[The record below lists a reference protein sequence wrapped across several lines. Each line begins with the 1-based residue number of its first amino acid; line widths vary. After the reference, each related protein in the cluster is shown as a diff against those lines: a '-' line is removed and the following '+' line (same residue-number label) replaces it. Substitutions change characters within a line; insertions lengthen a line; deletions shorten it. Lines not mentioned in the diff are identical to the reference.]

1 MEIKVPQH
9 YTGTIKRRLTIKK
22 LEKYYFIIDY
32 YENGKLVK
40 STKNYYTKKPLEQEF
55 IKTHNIQRPELCS
68 HMEWSK
74 EPDEVIYE
82 YK

>member
-1 MEIKVPQH
+1 MEIKVPQN

-40 STKNYYTKKPLEQEF
+40 STKNYYTKKFP
-55 IKTHNIQRPELCS
+55 
-68 HMEWSK
+68 
-74 EPDEVIYE
+74 
-82 YK
+82 